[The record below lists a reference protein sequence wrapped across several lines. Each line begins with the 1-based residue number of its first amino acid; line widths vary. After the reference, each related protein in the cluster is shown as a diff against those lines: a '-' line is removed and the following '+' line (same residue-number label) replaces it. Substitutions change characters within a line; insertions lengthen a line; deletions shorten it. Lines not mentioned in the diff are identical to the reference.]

1 MSPSYPYTRSRIDRV
16 RRQYGLSAENL
27 FLLHDTQ
34 GGGDCAICRKP
45 SEVVDHR
52 HSDGEVRGLL
62 CNLCNLGLGH
72 FRDSP
77 KLLEAAIRY
86 LAPDWFEGGVGS
98 AAVAGDEVAMAE
110 ARVKRAIALWRSPAE
125 A

>member
-16 RRQYGLSAENL
+16 RRKYGLSAENF

-34 GGGDCAICRKP
+34 GGDCAICEKP
-45 SEVVDHR
+45 AEVVDHR

-62 CNLCNLGLGH
+62 GNLCNLGLGH

-77 KLLEAAIRY
+77 QLLEAAILY
-86 LAPDWFEGGVGS
+86 LAPDWFEADDE
-98 AAVAGDEVAMAE
+98 AALVE
-110 ARVKRAIALWRSPAE
+110 ARVMRAIALWKSPA
-125 A
+125 

>member
-16 RRQYGLSAENL
+16 RRKYGLSAENL

-34 GGGDCAICRKP
+34 GGDCAICEKP
-45 SEVVDHR
+45 AEVVDHR

-62 CNLCNLGLGH
+62 FNLCNLGLGH

-77 KLLEAAIRY
+77 QLLEAAIRY
-86 LAPDWFEGGVGS
+86 LAPDWFEVGLGS
-98 AAVAGDEVAMAE
+98 TAGDEGATAAAM
-110 ARVKRAIALWRSPAE
+110 RAIALWRSPAK